1 MLITS
6 VLPTV
11 SLRLLWF
18 NGVGYDEG
26 IYLLIGRLLAKGTVI
41 YRDIPVNKPPLIFV
55 INAVLSAVGGD
66 LFDARLLVMAVSVL
80 SSILIFYITHM
91 LTNKFRVALFASILF
106 SIFSSLPL
114 SEIFLVLTEPY
125 VIVFELGA
133 LYFLVRAR
141 LTNDSRN
148 LVFSG
153 ALVGLAL
160 LTRQTAV
167 LFFSLWSVC
176 LVFWKLKGYFETK
189 SLMYA
194 LLGLAVPTALCVFSF
209 GYLGA
214 LRPMVYQNTV
224 QAYSDLLPVA
234 SQTDLR
240 QLWLFGYFVS
250 SSPLWFLTTLNLV
263 QPKSLAKTIS
273 RCNLLPL
280 LVSWVA
286 VVLLFYGVL
295 VGPGFYHEYAETLAP
310 LSILS
315 SFGVLSLSRKL
326 TTVKKRGLVLLA
338 ILLLGFLCY
347 VSVNYNMGMGEVFT
361 DDYSTVSTI
370 SSYIMRNTQAADRL
384 LVFETQQAKIGP
396 LIYFESNRDPIWLE
410 RGFNC
415 LRITDDERDRIVE
428 LLKNDDNVTVVI
440 IGGRPPS
447 QLQDANQVY
456 DFIVSNYVIKKE
468 FGLYNPYPGL
478 ENLPVTLFTDIR
490 GISYANVTELDLSNF
505 KGASYTIQNGTLEL
519 SDTAFPGYTIF
530 STLNETID
538 LSNSIA
544 SIQITGRSASIPLY
558 LDLVDCNGNLARHEI
573 TYSSVWQETRIPIN
587 NRTFTTLG
595 ASGDFQK
602 IKQVNLVFGEEGPI
616 DVSIKNIS
624 FFNVDT

>member
-1 MLITS
+1 VLITS

-55 INAVLSAVGGD
+55 INAILSAAGGD
-66 LFDARLLVMAVSVL
+66 LFVARLLVVAVSVL
-80 SSILIFYITHM
+80 SSILIFYITRM
-91 LTNKFRVALFASILF
+91 LTNKFRIALLASILF

-133 LYFLVRAR
+133 LYFLVKAR

-148 LVFSG
+148 LVISG

-167 LFFSLWSVC
+167 LYFSLWSVC

-189 SLMYA
+189 SLIYA
-194 LLGLAVPTALCVFSF
+194 LLGLAVPTALFVFSF

-214 LRPMVYQNTV
+214 LQPMVYQNTV

-240 QLWLFGYFVS
+240 HLWLFGYFVS

-263 QPKSLAKTIS
+263 QPKSLARTIS

-280 LVSWVA
+280 LVAWVT
-286 VVLLFYGVL
+286 VVLLFYGLL

-361 DDYSTVSTI
+361 DDYSTIRTI

-396 LIYFESNRDPIWLE
+396 LIYFESGREPIWLE

-415 LRITDDERDRIVE
+415 LRITDDERDRVVE

-447 QLQDANQVY
+447 QLQNANYVY
-456 DFIVSNYVIKKE
+456 DFILSNYVIKKE
-468 FGLYNPYPGL
+468 FGLYTPYPGL

-490 GISYANVTELDLSNF
+490 AISYANVTELDLSNF
-505 KGASYTIQNGTLEL
+505 KGASYTIQNDTLEL
-519 SDTAFPGYTIF
+519 SDTTFPGYTIF

-538 LSNSIA
+538 LSHSIA
-544 SIQITGRSASIPLY
+544 SIQIAGRSASNPLY
-558 LDLVDCNGNLARHEI
+558 LDLVDCNGNLVRHEI
-573 TYSSVWQETRIPIN
+573 TYSSVWEETRIPIN
-587 NRTFTTLG
+587 NRVFTPLG
-595 ASGDFQK
+595 APVDLQK

-616 DVSIKNIS
+616 NVSIKNIS
-624 FFNVDT
+624 FFKFDT